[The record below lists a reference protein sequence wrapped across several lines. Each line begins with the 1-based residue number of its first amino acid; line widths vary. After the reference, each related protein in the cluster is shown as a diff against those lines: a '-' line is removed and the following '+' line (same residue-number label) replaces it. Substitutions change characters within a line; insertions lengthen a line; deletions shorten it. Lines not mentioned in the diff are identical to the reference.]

1 MKLPID
7 IDERKLYF
15 FNIFKEI
22 MWWIVSLFAVYIV
35 FKPIISVIDYRYFVF
50 NALIILIPIHY
61 FRYILFFRKNILFK
75 IRWMRF
81 IVFAL
86 NIQLIIQ
93 IIRITQDILIVI
105 EEQNIQEIM
114 NSNIPSK
121 MNLNDVFHL
130 LYYIKEEVLGFAI
143 ASVLVAIALNLRI
156 MYSFFGFGTKKMQNF
171 VSSQST

>member
-7 IDERKLYF
+7 TDERKLLA
-15 FNIFKEI
+15 FNILKEL
-22 MWWIVSLFAVYIV
+22 MWWMVSLFAVYII
-35 FKPIISVIDYRYFVF
+35 FKPIISVIDYRYFAF
-50 NALIILIPIHY
+50 NALIILMPIHY
-61 FRYILFFRKNILFK
+61 FRYILFFRKNVLFK

-81 IVFAL
+81 IAFAL
-86 NIQLIIQ
+86 NIQFIIQ

-114 NSNIPSK
+114 NSSIPSN

-130 LYYIKEEVLGFAI
+130 LLYIKEEVLGFAI